1 MQLSYNIS
9 LAIALVFYFLNL
21 APTLAQS
28 TQARPSKSLPTHKP
42 LAQTITFTA
51 PPPPDDIGEP
61 GHRSDAGSRGCN
73 TGIENVAA
81 ANQSLTAI
89 VPVHQTANWET
100 VVGITTSA
108 NPTLWFDLPQ
118 LKSSL
123 PGKLVIRDQAE
134 NLLYE
139 TEIKL
144 PQQGGLFNVSIP
156 STAISLEANKPYHWY
171 FKIYCDSNQPPM
183 FVDGWIQRKPLS
195 PTVQDKLANMSPRNR
210 LEFYANHGYWH
221 EAFAI
226 ALKLHHQNPQDPNLI
241 ALLQAVNLLDILKM
255 PTK

>member
-9 LAIALVFYFLNL
+9 LAIALVFNFLSI
-21 APTLAQS
+21 PPILAQS
-28 TQARPSKSLPTHKP
+28 TQPIPSKSLPTHNP
-42 LAQTITFTA
+42 LAQTITFNA
-51 PPPPDDIGEP
+51 PPPPEDIGEP

-81 ANQSLTAI
+81 ANQPLTAI

-100 VVGITTSA
+100 VLGLTTVA

-139 TEIKL
+139 TDIKL
-144 PQQGGLFNVSIP
+144 PQQGGLFHVSIP
-156 STAISLEANKPYHWY
+156 STAISLEANKSYHWY

-183 FVDGWIQRKPLS
+183 FVDGWIQRRPLS
-195 PTVQDKLANMSPRNR
+195 PSVQDKLANMSPRNR
-210 LEFYANHGYWH
+210 LEFYASHGYWH

-226 ALKLHHQNPQDPNLI
+226 ALKLHRQNPHDPNLV
-241 ALLQAVNLLDILKM
+241 ALLQAVNLLDILK
-255 PTK
+255 PAR